1 MKTTL
6 LINESQK
13 RMILK
18 ESIVDNIRKSIEEG
32 YEYTAKVLSDVK
44 KDYGLNLEFLITW
57 GASIGGFIAPVGD
70 FVQGKFPQ
78 ISDIEL
84 SLILTG
90 IIAVHYLDNKKQIEK
105 ILLKIKEEGLSDV
118 FKVGLDKSNELKEV
132 LFNFLESLNITFF
145 KVSKMMSY
153 AFIVPILLM
162 IFSMVK
168 SNNLNVSDAKEV
180 ALRIV
185 GSGIVSLS
193 GIVVRDL
200 ITKLI
205 KRFRD

>member
-13 RMILK
+13 KLILK

-32 YEYTAKVLSDVK
+32 YEYTTKVLSEVK
-44 KDYGLNLEFLITW
+44 KDYGLNLDFLITW
-57 GASIGGFIAPVGD
+57 GASIGGFIAPIGE
-70 FVQGKFPQ
+70 FIQGRYPE
-78 ISDIEL
+78 ISDVEL

-90 IIAVHYLDNKKQIEK
+90 IVAVNYLDNKKEIEK

-118 FKVGLDKSNELKEV
+118 FKVGLDKSKELKET

-162 IFSMVK
+162 IFNMVK
-168 SNNLNVSDAKEV
+168 SHQINASDAKEV
-180 ALRIV
+180 ALRIA
-185 GSGIVSLS
+185 GSGVVSLS

-200 ITKLI
+200 VSKLI

>member
-6 LINESQK
+6 LITESQK

-32 YEYTAKVLSDVK
+32 YEYTAKVLSEVK

-70 FVQGKFPQ
+70 FVQGKYPQ
-78 ISDIEL
+78 ITDIEL

-90 IIAVHYLDNKKQIEK
+90 IIAIHYLDNKKQIEK

-118 FKVGLDKSNELKEV
+118 FKVGLDKSNELKDV

-180 ALRIV
+180 ALRII

-200 ITKLI
+200 ISKLI

>member
-6 LINESQK
+6 LITESQK

-32 YEYTAKVLSDVK
+32 YEYTAKVLSEVK

-57 GASIGGFIAPVGD
+57 GASIGGFITPVGD
-70 FVQGKFPQ
+70 FVQGKYPQ
-78 ISDIEL
+78 ITDIEL

-90 IIAVHYLDNKKQIEK
+90 IIAIHYLDNKKQIEK

-118 FKVGLDKSNELKEV
+118 FKVGLDKSNELKDV

-180 ALRIV
+180 ALRII

-200 ITKLI
+200 ISKLI

>member
-70 FVQGKFPQ
+70 FVQGKYPQ
-78 ISDIEL
+78 ITDIEL

-118 FKVGLDKSNELKEV
+118 FKVGLDKSNELKDV

-180 ALRIV
+180 ALRII

-200 ITKLI
+200 ISKLI
-205 KRFRD
+205 KRFKD

>member
-6 LINESQK
+6 LITESQK

-200 ITKLI
+200 VTKLI

>member
-70 FVQGKFPQ
+70 FVQGKYPQ
-78 ISDIEL
+78 ITDIEL

-118 FKVGLDKSNELKEV
+118 FKVGLDKSNELKDV

-180 ALRIV
+180 ALRII

-200 ITKLI
+200 ISKLI

>member
-6 LINESQK
+6 LITESQK

-90 IIAVHYLDNKKQIEK
+90 IIAVHYLDNKKEIEK

-118 FKVGLDKSNELKEV
+118 FKVGLNKSNELKEA

-168 SNNLNVSDAKEV
+168 SNNLNLSDAKEV

-185 GSGIVSLS
+185 GSGVVSLS

>member
-6 LINESQK
+6 LITESQK

-70 FVQGKFPQ
+70 FVQGKYPQ
-78 ISDIEL
+78 ITDIEL

-118 FKVGLDKSNELKEV
+118 FKVGLDKSNELKDV

-180 ALRIV
+180 ALRII

-200 ITKLI
+200 ISKLI